1 MPAFLKT
8 LAIFLLILA
17 IFAGIT
23 WLGLRTLARTP
34 AKATALPVHQQ
45 PADAPKPV
53 SPSPPAP

>member
-34 AKATALPVHQQ
+34 AKATALPRHPQ
-45 PADAPKPV
+45 PTDAAKPETPKPAT
-53 SPSPPAP
+53 P